1 MKYLRRYKTPGT
13 PGQGLVRVEENEK
26 AVSNDEQTEYRSG
39 VGMLLFLTKFSRPDI
54 SNAVRELSK
63 MNDKA
68 CEGHVKELFRVI
80 KFVLDTRYWSLRY
93 RIERKDKNVTMWKVK
108 AYSDSDFAGDK
119 DTRLSI
125 CGYGIYLF
133 DCLIS
138 WRSRAMRTHAL
149 SSTEAE
155 YIAVS
160 EVTCEILFIKYGK
173 YINSTSTYP
182 ETDTEED
189 EDVSEIENGRNII
202 AENSATERPR
212 TRSKGLATNENVHTE
227 GSEKLRREMDKL
239 HDTWN
244 PTLDDVVE
252 FILVGGSDDTY
263 ENPLT
268 FQEAWNHPDKFECE
282 MWREAIQKE
291 FRDMI

>member
-160 EVTCEILFIKYGK
+160 EVTCEILFIKKILEFMGVKIEYPIIIYCDNLGAIFLAYNAK
-173 YINSTSTYP
+173 VSSRTKQIQLKTHFVREYIDKNIVKIIFVRSLENNGDLWTKNTSDAIYNKHSDKFM
-182 ETDTEED
+182 ETRNDEIK
-189 EDVSEIENGRNII
+189 EDVRQS
-202 AENSATERPR
+202 
-212 TRSKGLATNENVHTE
+212 
-227 GSEKLRREMDKL
+227 
-239 HDTWN
+239 
-244 PTLDDVVE
+244 
-252 FILVGGSDDTY
+252 
-263 ENPLT
+263 
-268 FQEAWNHPDKFECE
+268 
-282 MWREAIQKE
+282 
-291 FRDMI
+291 